1 MENPKIR
8 IFIAD
13 VRSLSKPN
21 RLGAAMKA
29 VSTERQK
36 KAERLKAPAAKALSV
51 GAEILL
57 KKALAQSYDIDGP
70 LVIET
75 GASGKPWFADY
86 PEICFN
92 LSHSGDYVVCGLG
105 SRPVGVDIQKMAQP
119 KLRLAKRFFA
129 PSETDWLIALPQEK
143 QKQGFYDLWAL
154 KEAYMKYTGKGFNL
168 PLHTF
173 AIDCHQEVA
182 INPETATISEG
193 QKMPVVFKNYPEL
206 EGYVIWSV
214 TDTVDFQ
221 ECLEWVT
228 L

>member
-1 MENPKIR
+1 MENQKNR

-13 VRSLSKPN
+13 VRSLSKPH
-21 RLGAAMKA
+21 RLAAALRA

-36 KAERLKAPAAKALSV
+36 KARRLKTPAAKALSV

-57 KKALAQSYDIDGP
+57 QKAVAQSYGIDGP
-70 LVIET
+70 LVLEA
-75 GASGKPWFADY
+75 GASGKPWLVDY
-86 PEICFN
+86 PQICFN

-129 PSETDWLIALPQEK
+129 PSEVDWLLTLPQEE
-143 QKQGFYDLWAL
+143 QQQGFYDLWAL

-173 AIDCHQEVA
+173 AIDCHREAA
-182 INPETATISEG
+182 ITAATASISEG
-193 QKMPVVFKNYPEL
+193 DRISVVIKNYPEL
-206 EGYVIWSV
+206 EGYVIWAV
-214 TDTVDFQ
+214 TDTGAFQ
-221 ECLEWVT
+221 ECLEWIT